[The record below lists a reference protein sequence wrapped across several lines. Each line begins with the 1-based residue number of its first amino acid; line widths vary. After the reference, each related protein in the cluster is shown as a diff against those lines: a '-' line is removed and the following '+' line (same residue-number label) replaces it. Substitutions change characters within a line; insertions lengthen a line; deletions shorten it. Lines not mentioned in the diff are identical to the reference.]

1 MLYKVLLFPNL
12 ISNLL
17 LKILAGNRLSNFNK
31 VNKNK
36 ACYKKLLM
44 KMFKNQMLKI

>member
-12 ISNLL
+12 ISNQ
-17 LKILAGNRLSNFNK
+17 LKILTGNRLSNFNK
-31 VNKNK
+31 VSKNK
-36 ACYKKLLM
+36 VCYKKLLM